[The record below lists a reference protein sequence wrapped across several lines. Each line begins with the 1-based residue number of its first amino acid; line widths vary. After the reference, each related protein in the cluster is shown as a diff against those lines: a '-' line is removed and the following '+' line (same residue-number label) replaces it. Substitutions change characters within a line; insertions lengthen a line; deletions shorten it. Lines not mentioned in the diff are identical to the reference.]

1 MIIRLAKFEDEKK
14 ISILIA
20 KFREELKELKGIKSS
35 INIEQ
40 GREEF
45 KEYMEAK
52 YPIFVVEDDRKE
64 LLGYLVCRIDDSV
77 VWVESLFVS
86 HDSRRRGV
94 ASKLYEKAET
104 IARELGED
112 TVYNWVNPN
121 NDKMISFLAKRGYN
135 VLNLIE
141 IRKPWKD
148 EALIQKIKVSDH
160 EYNY

>member
-1 MIIRLAKFEDEKK
+1 MIIRLPKFEDEKK

-104 IARELGED
+104 IATELGED

-121 NDKMISFLAKRGYN
+121 NDKMISFLAKREYN

-148 EALIQKIKVSDH
+148 EALIQKINVSDH

>member
-1 MIIRLAKFEDEKK
+1 MIIRLPKFEDEKK

-52 YPIFVVEDDRKE
+52 YPIFVVEGDRKE

-86 HDSRRRGV
+86 HDSRRKGV
-94 ASKLYEKAET
+94 ASKLYQKAET